1 MKKLEF
7 YEPAMCCD
15 TGLCGPGVDPE
26 LLRMATTIADI
37 VKAGGDVSRHNLK
50 SEPDAFVVNET
61 VTKILKDQ
69 GVNSL
74 PITLVNGEVIAT
86 GSYPSNERLS
96 ELLGIELDSVSEP
109 AAKEDSTGCCPAGS
123 AQVQTSCCSSAE
135 PVSGKGPCCC

>member
-15 TGLCGPGVDPE
+15 TGICGPGVDPE
-26 LLRMATTIADI
+26 LLRMATTIEDI
-37 VKAGGDVSRHNLK
+37 AKAGGDVSRHNLK
-50 SEPDAFVVNET
+50 SEPSAFVVNEI

-96 ELLGIELDSVSEP
+96 ELLGIELGSAP
-109 AAKEDSTGCCPAGS
+109 KPTAKKDSTGCCPTGP
-123 AQVQTSCCSSAE
+123 AQVQTSCCGSAE
-135 PVSGKGPCCC
+135 SVSGKGSCCC

>member
-26 LLRMATTIADI
+26 LLRMATTIEDI
-37 VKAGGDVSRHNLK
+37 AKAGGDVSRHNLK
-50 SEPDAFVVNET
+50 SEPDAFVANET

-74 PITLVNGEVIAT
+74 PITLLNGEVVAI
-86 GSYPSNERLS
+86 GSYPSNEKLS
-96 ELLGIELDSVSEP
+96 VLLGVELNPASEP
-109 AAKEDSTGCCPAGS
+109 GAKEDSPCCPSGS
-123 AQVQTSCCSSAE
+123 AQAQTSCCGFAE
-135 PVSGKGPCCC
+135 PSSGKGSCCC